1 MMYITF
7 ASAFLLSSVAAYYS
21 IVGLTTIFMGAFFP
35 IVIMGV
41 ALELAKLVT
50 ASWLYQHWKMAS
62 WLLRTYL
69 IAAVLM
75 LIMITSMGIFGFLA
89 KSHIDSTQDNKSNST
104 EIETIVAEEKITNTR
119 LNYLLA
125 RAETLA
131 RSDNTEIASN
141 RIEREIKET
150 QKQLIKL
157 NQIKSSLL
165 RDENK
170 LIANIGPILYI
181 AEMFYTDP
189 QTSVDKSVRLVIA
202 AIMFVFDPLAVL
214 LVIAGNILLAE
225 KRRRNPPPVVS
236 TPPLAPSSAPAP
248 AANTPTAPAVIA
260 ATAVPPVVAPVVA
273 PAVTPVVAPVVA
285 TVATPPTP
293 SPASTEPKAEV
304 TPPAVTPPVVAAP
317 TVATAPAASAA
328 PATPAAP
335 ENTAEIEKQ
344 MRTNLMTAN
353 DVIAAYKL
361 FYDRAPT
368 AEDNLS
374 AYQNMS
380 SKQLLEVFYSSH
392 EFLARPG
399 VKNLIVSAAKKIQEL
414 KTKP

>member
-285 TVATPPTP
+285 TVTP
-293 SPASTEPKAEV
+293 STVSTEPKVAV
-304 TPPAVTPPVVAAP
+304 VPPAVTPPVAAAP
-317 TVATAPAASAA
+317 TVAAAPAPSAA
-328 PATPAAP
+328 PATTAAP

-368 AEDNLS
+368 AEDHLS
-374 AYQNMS
+374 AYQNMN

>member
-62 WLLRTYL
+62 WYLRTYL

-104 EIETIVAEEKITNTR
+104 EIETIIAEEKITNTR

-225 KRRRNPPPVVS
+225 KRRRNPPPIVS

-260 ATAVPPVVAPVVA
+260 ATAAPPVVAPVVA
-273 PAVTPVVAPVVA
+273 PIVAAVVPAVVPSV
-285 TVATPPTP
+285 TPPTP
-293 SPASTEPKAEV
+293 SPASTEPKVAV
-304 TPPAVTPPVVAAP
+304 VPPAVTPPVAVAP
-317 TVATAPAASAA
+317 TVAAAPAPLAA
-328 PATPAAP
+328 PATTAAP

-361 FYDRAPT
+361 FYDRTPT
-368 AEDNLS
+368 AQDNLS

-380 SKQLLEVFYSSH
+380 SKQLLEVFYSSD

-399 VKNLIVSAAKKIQEL
+399 AKNLIVSAAKKIQEL

>member
-285 TVATPPTP
+285 TVTP
-293 SPASTEPKAEV
+293 STVSTEPKVAV
-304 TPPAVTPPVVAAP
+304 VPPAVTPPVAAAP
-317 TVATAPAASAA
+317 TVAAAPAPSAA
-328 PATPAAP
+328 PATTAAP

-368 AEDNLS
+368 AEDHLS

>member
-285 TVATPPTP
+285 TVTP
-293 SPASTEPKAEV
+293 STVSTEPKVAV
-304 TPPAVTPPVVAAP
+304 VPPAVTPPVAAAP
-317 TVATAPAASAA
+317 TVAAAPAPSAA
-328 PATPAAP
+328 PATTAAP

>member
-248 AANTPTAPAVIA
+248 AANTPAAPAVIA

-285 TVATPPTP
+285 TVTP
-293 SPASTEPKAEV
+293 STVSTEPKVAV
-304 TPPAVTPPVVAAP
+304 VPPAVTPPVAAAP
-317 TVATAPAASAA
+317 TVAAAPAPSAA
-328 PATPAAP
+328 PATTAAP

>member
-1 MMYITF
+1 
-7 ASAFLLSSVAAYYS
+7 
-21 IVGLTTIFMGAFFP
+21 
-35 IVIMGV
+35 
-41 ALELAKLVT
+41 
-50 ASWLYQHWKMAS
+50 
-62 WLLRTYL
+62 
-69 IAAVLM
+69 
-75 LIMITSMGIFGFLA
+75 MGIFGFLA

-248 AANTPTAPAVIA
+248 ADNTPTAPAVIA

-273 PAVTPVVAPVVA
+273 PAVTPIVAPVVA
-285 TVATPPTP
+285 TVTP
-293 SPASTEPKAEV
+293 STVSTEPKVAV
-304 TPPAVTPPVVAAP
+304 VPPAVTPPVAAAP
-317 TVATAPAASAA
+317 TVAAAVTPPVAAAPTVAAAPAPSAA
-328 PATPAAP
+328 PATTASP